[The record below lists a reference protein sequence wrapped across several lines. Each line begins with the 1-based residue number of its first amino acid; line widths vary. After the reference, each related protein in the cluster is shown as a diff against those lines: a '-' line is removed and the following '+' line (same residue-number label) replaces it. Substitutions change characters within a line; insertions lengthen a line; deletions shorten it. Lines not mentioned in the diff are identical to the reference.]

1 MNKKNKLIALSV
13 LSAMSLTSVSPLA
26 INSFS
31 NVIALQ
37 GDQTVN
43 KGTVVMNQDTTTL
56 IQPMVHKPKINGDNI
71 RDGHVL
77 IKMAITLL

>member
-43 KGTVVMNQDTTTL
+43 KGTVVMNQDTTIKYLDT
-56 IQPMVHKPKINGDNI
+56 NT
-71 RDGHVL
+71 DGHVL

>member
-43 KGTVVMNQDTTTL
+43 KGTVVMNQDTT
-56 IQPMVHKPKINGDNI
+56 
-71 RDGHVL
+71 
-77 IKMAITLL
+77 IKY

>member
-1 MNKKNKLIALSV
+1 
-13 LSAMSLTSVSPLA
+13 MSLTSVSLA

-43 KGTVVMNQDTTTL
+43 KGTVVMNQRHQQL
-56 IQPMVHKPKINGDNI
+56 NI
-71 RDGHVL
+71 
-77 IKMAITLL
+77 